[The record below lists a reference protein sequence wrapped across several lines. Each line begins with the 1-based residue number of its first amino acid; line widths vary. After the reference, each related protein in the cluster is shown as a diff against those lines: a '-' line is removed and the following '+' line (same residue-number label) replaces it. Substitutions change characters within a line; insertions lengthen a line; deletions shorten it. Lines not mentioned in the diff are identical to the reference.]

1 MIIAHQRLR
10 SAPVPINDDLSA
22 WHRQLRR
29 TADHVLSASSDDK
42 RRRYFT
48 QLLEELD
55 IYQEKLKHW
64 DAPLQV
70 TEPVGR
76 LALMLR
82 RYQNALTDN

>member
-1 MIIAHQRLR
+1 M
-10 SAPVPINDDLSA
+10 
-22 WHRQLRR
+22 
-29 TADHVLSASSDDK
+29 LSASSDDK

-64 DAPLQV
+64 EAPPQV

-76 LALMLR
+76 LVFMLH